1 MALTMAP
8 KKTRP
13 VLIVENWLTTLSDE
27 DRTEALTYLSDPAMY
42 AHTDV
47 ANMVSAS
54 LGYRV
59 TEKTVSGWRQRNL

>member
-1 MALTMAP
+1 MALTMQP

-13 VLIVENWLTTLSDE
+13 MLIVENWLTTLNDE
-27 DRTEALTYLSDPAMY
+27 DQAEALTYLRDPNMY

-59 TEKTVSGWRQRNL
+59 SEKTVSGWRARNL